1 MLLSGR
7 SPAGERRRADHIA
20 GLSFLLV
27 LVFCTTAGDHV
38 GCFEDLGLVRRMV
51 AEMVLGMAP
60 SVEMAVVAVA
70 GSQLALGR
78 KALAAVLVVPIGL
91 DWRDVVPAVA
101 AVAVVSSQLVL
112 YHWEM
117 VPAVP
122 IEDVHMVPAVAAME
136 AADS

>member
-1 MLLSGR
+1 
-7 SPAGERRRADHIA
+7 
-20 GLSFLLV
+20 
-27 LVFCTTAGDHV
+27 
-38 GCFEDLGLVRRMV
+38 MV